1 MIKIHQGIDIVEIG
15 KFKKVFETSNAFAA
29 EIFTDAERRYCES
42 KKDPYTHYAGR
53 FATKEAAL
61 KALGMGLS
69 GTGIDKTFKEIEVTA
84 GPSGKPSLSLTGWT
98 GKISKKRKIGQ
109 HTVSISHSGGYA
121 VATVILVGSDNQ

>member
-15 KFKKVFETSNAFAA
+15 KFRKVFQASSAFAA
-29 EIFTDAERRYCES
+29 DIFTNAERRYCES

-69 GTGIDKTFKEIEVTA
+69 GTGIDKTFKEIEVII

-98 GKISKKRKIGQ
+98 GKISKRKKIAQ
-109 HTVSISHSGGYA
+109 HTVSISHSGDYA
-121 VATVILVGSDNQ
+121 VSTVILISSDDR

>member
-15 KFKKVFETSNAFAA
+15 KFKSIFQAREAFAA

-69 GTGIDKTFKEIEVTA
+69 GTGIDNTLKEIEVTA
-84 GPSGKPSLSLTGWT
+84 GPSGKPSLSLSGWT
-98 GKISKKRKIGQ
+98 AMISKKKKIDQ
-109 HTVSISHSGGYA
+109 LTVSISHSKDYA
-121 VATVILVGSDNQ
+121 VSTVMLVGGGNP

>member
-15 KFKKVFETSNAFAA
+15 KFKSVFQRSNAFAA
-29 EIFTDAERRYCES
+29 DIFTDAERRYCES

-69 GTGIDKTFKEIEVTA
+69 GIGIDKTFKEIEVII

-98 GKISKKRKIGQ
+98 GKISKRKRIAQ
-109 HTVSISHSGGYA
+109 HTVSISHSGDYA
-121 VATVILVGSDNQ
+121 VSTVILISSDDR